1 MRKLPPT
8 RFLLSLLIL
17 GLSFLGSGLLLTD
30 TAMAGERGL
39 TSLAQQPTL
48 SIPTVTGSPS
58 GAYIQVNGDQ
68 DSINV
73 RTGPGTGFPNVG
85 ILTTN
90 QRAPALGK
98 SPGGDW
104 IQIVYPGVPD
114 GVGWIYS
121 YLVTVYGSLPV
132 VELPP
137 TPTPQV
143 TATIDP
149 TLAAQYIL
157 EPQITR
163 LPTFTP
169 PEPLVV
175 PTFVAPGP
183 AQAAGGIPVGLVIVS
198 LGAIGLFG
206 LMISILR
213 SR

>member
-1 MRKLPPT
+1 MKSNSTPRIIL
-8 RFLLSLLIL
+8 FLLFFGLI
-17 GLSFLGSGLLLTD
+17 FLGFDLLR
-30 TAMAGERGL
+30 TAPVQAGDLGSRWI
-39 TSLAQQPTL
+39 AQQPTL
-48 SIPTVTGSPS
+48 EIPTVTSSPG

-68 DSINV
+68 DQINV
-73 RTGPGTGFPNVG
+73 RTGPGTGYPTVG

-90 QRAPALGK
+90 QRVPAIGR

-104 IQIVYPGVPD
+104 VEIIYPGVPD

-132 VELPP
+132 VELPS

-149 TLAAQYIL
+149 TLAAQYII

-169 PEPLVV
+169 PQQLVV
-175 PTFVAPGP
+175 PTFIAQGP
-183 AQAAGGIPVGLVIVS
+183 AQAAGGVPVGLVIVS
-198 LGAIGLFG
+198 LGVIGLFG
-206 LMISILR
+206 LMVSILR
-213 SR
+213 GR